1 MIGSFQGLSLGRN
14 NTLHKDTHAIRYKTT
29 LETCRLSMCY
39 QSSSHSLSCFS
50 SNKTATL
57 YDLYNQQVPY
67 EQAWAWQKQLVEN
80 VCASDANFPSSSSP
94 AGAAILLQHDPVY
107 TLGAGATEEHLG
119 FNPETPPYPLFRTER
134 GGEVTYHGPG
144 QLVMYPILNLKL
156 FQADLHWYL
165 RSLEE
170 VVIKALG
177 EVSGLRGERINGLT
191 GVWVN
196 GKKVAAIGVRAT
208 RWVSYH
214 GLALNV
220 TADLSPFKDIVPCGI
235 IDREV
240 TSVVELL
247 VDQGL
252 EEDPYANRHDLMD
265 IYSGKEFRRQLLQEY
280 RYGLLSASEEVFGL
294 EWKTVWEG
302 KEALARLER
311 TDRLELI

>member
-1 MIGSFQGLSLGRN
+1 
-14 NTLHKDTHAIRYKTT
+14 
-29 LETCRLSMCY
+29 MCY
-39 QSSSHSLSCFS
+39 QSSLHSLTCFS
-50 SNKTATL
+50 FNKSATL

-67 EQAWAWQKQLVEN
+67 EQAWAWQKQLVKDI
-80 VCASDANFPSSSSP
+80 CASAADSTPSSSP

-156 FQADLHWYL
+156 FQPDLHWYL

-170 VVIKALG
+170 VIIKALE
-177 EVSGLRGERINGLT
+177 EVSGLHGERLDGLT

-214 GLALNV
+214 GLALNI
-220 TADLSPFKDIVPCGI
+220 TADLRPFQDIVPCGI
-235 IDREV
+235 STREV

-252 EEDPYANRHDLMD
+252 EEDPYATRQDLLELH
-265 IYSGKEFRRQLLQEY
+265 SGKEFQSQLMEEY

-294 EWKTVWEG
+294 EWKPVLKGREAFENLISKG
-302 KEALARLER
+302 KKINEFE
-311 TDRLELI
+311 

>member
-1 MIGSFQGLSLGRN
+1 
-14 NTLHKDTHAIRYKTT
+14 
-29 LETCRLSMCY
+29 MCY
-39 QSSSHSLSCFS
+39 HSRPHSLTCLS
-50 SNKTATL
+50 SNKSATL

-67 EQAWAWQKQLVEN
+67 EQAWTWQKQLVED
-80 VCASDANFPSSSSP
+80 VCSLAADPSQSS
-94 AGAAILLQHDPVY
+94 AGAAILLQHEPVY

-119 FNPETPPYPLFRTER
+119 FNPETPPFPLFRTER

-156 FQADLHWYL
+156 FQPDLHWYL

-170 VVIKALG
+170 VVIKTL
-177 EVSGLRGERINGLT
+177 EDVSGLQGERIPGLT

-220 TADLSPFKDIVPCGI
+220 TADLGPFKDIVPCGI
-235 IDREV
+235 SDRKV

-252 EEDPYANRHDLMD
+252 LEDPYASRDDLVEM
-265 IYSGKEFRRQLLQEY
+265 YSGKEFQRQLLEEY
-280 RYGLLSASEEVFGL
+280 RYGLVSAVEDVFGL
-294 EWKTVWEG
+294 EWGTVLAG
-302 KEALARLER
+302 KEAFEKLDKKRSRE
-311 TDRLELI
+311 